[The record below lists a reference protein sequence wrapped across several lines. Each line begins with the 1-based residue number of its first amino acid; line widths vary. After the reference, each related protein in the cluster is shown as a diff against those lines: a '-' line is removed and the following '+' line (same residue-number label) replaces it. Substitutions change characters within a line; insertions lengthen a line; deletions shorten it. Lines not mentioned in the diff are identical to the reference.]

1 MTDIRFIDLA
11 AQQERIKPKID
22 TAIQRV
28 LAHGAYIMGP
38 EVGAFEAALSAFCGA
53 RHSIGCSMVRMRS
66 RSVSWP
72 RA

>member
-22 TAIQRV
+22 AAIQRV

-38 EVGAFEAALSAFCGA
+38 EIGAFEAALSAFCGA
-53 RHSIGCSMVRMRS
+53 RHSIGCSNGTDAITLCL
-66 RSVSWP
+66 WP